1 MTPQAVLILYIIFLI
16 AEYLFHQGLTFLNIR
31 YAGKKRRSVPE
42 EWREQFDRGALSE
55 EEYRRSVDYTIRKQ
69 RFGMTEETAS
79 TVFLLA
85 VVLSGSLG
93 AADLLIGR
101 LDLSPVIHGIFYV
114 WLISLAFGIV
124 SLPFSL
130 YGEFRI
136 EKEFGFSRMTPG
148 LFAADLA
155 KGIAV
160 SAALSFPLLFALFF
174 LMNRGGELW
183 WVWGFLAT
191 ASFQFVVSILYP
203 TVIAPLFNKFTP
215 LEESPLRDRLERLA
229 ERCGFRTKGIF
240 VMDGS
245 KRSGHSNAYFTGL
258 GRAKRIVLFD
268 TLLETLEE
276 EEIAAVLAHEI
287 GHEKL
292 GHHIKGLALSIVML
306 GISLFVVDLLM
317 GFQALYTAFGF
328 ADASSHAVLVILAF
342 CSGPFT
348 FFLKPLF
355 TAWSRK
361 HEYGADRYALEHAEK
376 PRALESG
383 LIRLSRENLSNIVPH
398 PLYSFFHY
406 SHPALGE
413 RIAAMEE
420 KLRCGRPASPPS
432 GARRRPG

>member
-1 MTPQAVLILYIIFLI
+1 VTPHSVLILYIIFLI
-16 AEYLFHQGLTFLNIR
+16 AEYLFHQGLTLVNMR
-31 YAGKKRRSVPE
+31 HAEKKGKSVPD
-42 EWREQFDRGALSE
+42 EWREQFERGALSE
-55 EEYRRSVDYTIRKQ
+55 EEYRRSVEYTLRKQ
-69 RFGMTEETAS
+69 RFGMIEETVS
-79 TVFLLA
+79 TLFLLA
-85 VVLSGSLG
+85 VVLSGALG
-93 AADLLIGR
+93 FADRLMGR
-101 LDLSPVIHGIFYV
+101 IDFPPVIHGIFYV
-114 WLISLAFGIV
+114 WLVSLAFGV
-124 SLPFSL
+124 FSLPFSL

-148 LFAADLA
+148 LFAADLV
-155 KGIAV
+155 KGIGV
-160 SAALSFPLLFALFF
+160 SAVLSFPLLFALFL
-174 LMNRGGELW
+174 LMTRGGEFW
-183 WVWGFLAT
+183 WVWGFIAV
-191 ASFQFVVSILYP
+191 AAFQFVVSVLYP

-215 LEESPLRDRLERLA
+215 LEEGDLKDRLERLA

-245 KRSGHSNAYFTGL
+245 RRSGHSNAYFTGL

-292 GHHIKGLALSIVML
+292 GHHIKGLVVSVLML
-306 GISLFVVDLLM
+306 GISLFLVDLLM
-317 GFQALYTAFGF
+317 GFDALYRAFGF
-328 ADASSHAVLVILAF
+328 TEPSPHAILVILAF

-361 HEYGADRYALEHAEK
+361 HEYRADRYALEHAEK

-383 LIRLSRENLSNIVPH
+383 LVRLCRENLSNIVPH

-413 RIAAMEE
+413 RVAAMEE
-420 KLRCGRPASPPS
+420 QLG
-432 GARRRPG
+432 G